1 MFNLVKD
8 DFDETTDDILNT
20 INKMLNKKE
29 KKGKLFVIDGTDGSG
44 KQTQFNKLKE
54 RLDQENIDY
63 KTVSFPNYDSPSA
76 SLVKMYLSG
85 EFGKNAKD
93 VSPYIASTFYA
104 ADRYATFKKEYEE
117 YYNNGGIILADRYTT
132 ANMVHQAG
140 KIDNKEELEKFLD
153 WLWDFEFNLYG
164 LPVPTEVFFLN
175 MPVEK
180 SLELIKDRD
189 NKFTN
194 TAQKDIHESDVNHL
208 KDAHKAA
215 CYVAKKYNWYEI
227 NCVDSNNN
235 IRTIEDIH
243 EEIYRELSKTI
254 IY

>member
-243 EEIYRELSKTI
+243 EEIYRELSKSI